1 MSNNLILEDKM
12 KKIIT
17 VFFTVLIMCC
27 LFAIVSTAVEINGV
41 DYNLTK
47 SADGNIAQ
55 VSLLNQKLTTK
66 NVVIP
71 KTVSYDEET
80 YVVTSIQGRSFE
92 KNKTI
97 ETLVIEADIAQ
108 DGYGTYVFNECSN
121 LKTVT
126 LPSTMAK
133 IPNRWF
139 RMCTSLVS
147 INFPYGMT
155 AIEDCAFWRC
165 TSLLSIDLP
174 STITTVGE
182 KAFEECSALKTVK
195 CASQVIGNRMF
206 YACKQVETMELTNTV
221 SIASDAF
228 YYCGIKNSENT
239 LIIPKTIT
247 TISDNA
253 FRYCF
258 FDYVVIPN
266 TLTSASAS
274 AFAYMN
280 TYSNLIKYTGTEAQA
295 SVLFAN
301 ASLSYEL
308 VNHCEIY
315 NGGEHTYNNETC
327 IANCTDCGIAKIPT
341 TSDHSLVAE
350 YSYASGFVSVGEKI
364 TKCTVEGCKYS
375 QTTELEA
382 IISLTGY
389 SNKIGGNKMCVGY
402 AINQKAYKEYTGAG
416 YTLSYGIVAYLPT
429 EGETNIAPINTDLT
443 GKNDK
448 TIVAKVNATYEGFD
462 FILTG
467 FTSDHDGLSLV
478 MCAYVFD
485 GKKVEYIVFSNG
497 ELQQTQYA
505 QTITYQ
511 YN

>member
-1 MSNNLILEDKM
+1 M
-12 KKIIT
+12 KKITT

-47 SADGNIAQ
+47 SADGNTAQ
-55 VSLLNQKLTTK
+55 VSLSNQKLTTK

-80 YVVTSIQGRSFE
+80 YVVTSIQGRAFE

-97 ETLVIEADIAQ
+97 ETLVIEADFALN
-108 DGYGTYVFNECSN
+108 GYGTYVFNECSN

-147 INFPYGMT
+147 INFPYGIT

-258 FDYVVIPN
+258 FDYIVIPK
-266 TLTSASAS
+266 TLTSASEN

-280 TYSNLIKYTGTEAQA
+280 TYSNLIKYTGTEEQA

-327 IANCTDCGIAKIPT
+327 IANCTDCGTAKIPT

-350 YSYASGFVSVGEKI
+350 YSYANGVVSTGEKI
-364 TKCTVEGCKYS
+364 TQCTVDGCKYCVS
-375 QTTELEA
+375 VELEA
-382 IISLTGY
+382 IISFTGY
-389 SNKIGGNKMCVGY
+389 SNKIGGNRMCVGY
-402 AINQKAYKEYTGAG
+402 SVNQNAYKEYTGAG
-416 YTLSYGIVAYLPT
+416 YTLNYGVVAYVPT
-429 EGETNIAPINTDLT
+429 ENETNIDPVNNDLT
-443 GKNDK
+443 GKNNT
-448 TIVAKVNATYEGFD
+448 TIVAPIETTYVSFE

-467 FTSDHDGLSLV
+467 FKAEHDGISIV
-478 MCAYVFD
+478 ICAYVYD
-485 GKKVEYIVFSNG
+485 GEKVEYVSCVNDEII
-497 ELQQTQYA
+497 QTQYA
-505 QTITYQ
+505 QTVTYK
-511 YN
+511 YYE